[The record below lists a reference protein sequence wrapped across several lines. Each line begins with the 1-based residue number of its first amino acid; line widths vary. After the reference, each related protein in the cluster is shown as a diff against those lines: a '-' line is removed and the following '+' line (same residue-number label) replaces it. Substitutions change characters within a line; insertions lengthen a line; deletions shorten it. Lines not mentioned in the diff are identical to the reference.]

1 MREDKLE
8 RTLELTTSILSMR
21 DLNALM
27 RKIVDSVTDD
37 FGFEGCDL
45 FLLDEGKNEYV
56 LMTTQGFPQS
66 ITDRVEGYS
75 KSIRTVKDQLSE
87 AERVGRFTYLY
98 KSKPGENGSNYYSVL
113 HPERAKL
120 PRAQE
125 DDWHELDV
133 LYVTFED
140 PEGNIIGFM
149 EPDGPRSG
157 KLPSPSLVTNLEI
170 FASLASIAIFNAS
183 TVEELGSSVKKLKA
197 MLATTAVLQ
206 QPGDLRTTLQTI
218 AEKLF
223 DFVPFDEIS
232 VYVTDWD
239 KNLLV
244 PVYATGQYADE
255 IMADIGPMTGL
266 AGTVA
271 RSGNVEIVK
280 NSDED
285 DRVEDIPGLEDIEEG
300 STIMAIPLKG
310 KSGVAEGV
318 LELYRDPNRRFTH
331 EEYELAEP
339 FATHAAIALEN
350 AKLRDELQENLE
362 SVQKAYEEMKGL
374 DKMKDSLVDTIS
386 HEIRTPLTT
395 IFGYVEMASVGMYGD
410 IPPKM
415 KEKFDTML
423 LQVRRVNQLVSAM
436 LELSRLQNEDLK
448 LELEPV
454 NVAMVTRE
462 VLRDLEHEVANNK
475 HIVTVLFGNSL
486 PIVQADRLRIHDV
499 VENLLSN
506 AVKYTNPG
514 GKIDIGADI
523 VDGKL
528 HCWVKDNGIGIPA
541 EDQKRIFDRFFIA
554 ESGLTRADNRVGI
567 GLHISREMVRRHG
580 GEMWFESR
588 KGVGSTFHFTIPLK
602 PGSAR
607 KETAIINSKANRTRP
622 H

>member
-1 MREDKLE
+1 
-8 RTLELTTSILSMR
+8 LELTTSILSMR

>member
-1 MREDKLE
+1 VREDKLE